1 MADFSKQWCE
11 INDPE
16 MPHDFDIFEEHSR
29 LQPGYGINFICE
41 GFGFVMIAKGHS
53 DEILLAILDEEDPN
67 MVIWVDYDDF
77 IDKELKNHREFPI

>member
-16 MPHDFDIFEEHSR
+16 MLHDFDIFEEHSK
-29 LQPGYGINFICE
+29 LQQGYGINFICE
-41 GFGFVMIAKGHS
+41 GFGFVMIAKGHN
-53 DEILLAILDEEDPN
+53 DEILLAVPDEEDHN

-77 IDKELKNHREFPI
+77 INKELKNHREFPI